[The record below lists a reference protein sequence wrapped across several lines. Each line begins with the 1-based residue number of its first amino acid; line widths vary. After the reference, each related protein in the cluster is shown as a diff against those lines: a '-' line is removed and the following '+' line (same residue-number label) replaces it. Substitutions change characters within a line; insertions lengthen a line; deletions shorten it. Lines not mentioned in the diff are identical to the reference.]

1 MILFT
6 NNAKMEDD
14 YFYKGG
20 FGQGRTK
27 RRENR
32 KREMI

>member
-1 MILFT
+1 
-6 NNAKMEDD
+6 MEDD

-20 FGQGRTK
+20 FGQRRIK

-32 KREMI
+32 KPEMK